1 MKSSVFKSID
11 VVAYSLLLIGA
22 LNWGF
27 VGLFEIDLVAML
39 FGQMSML
46 SRIVYCLVAIAA
58 LYDLVSLPAIL
69 KRWDIHMH
77 HRPAHAHA

>member
-39 FGQMSML
+39 FGQMSVL
-46 SRIVYCLVAIAA
+46 SRLIYGLVGIAA

-69 KRWDIHMH
+69 RRWDVRIHH
-77 HRPAHAHA
+77 HAAHAPA